1 MKNNL
6 FYHFNEAKNNDSKS
20 IEYILQRFNPLIL
33 KYSNKLRN
41 SEDSKSE
48 LTLHLLKT
56 IHKIPLEQPNFKD
69 DKFIIAYIKTSIKNH
84 FCLLYSNQKKYD
96 SIVDSCVHNQQIEQD
111 NINSNLI
118 FYDLIKVL
126 NPKEKIILE
135 KKFLY
140 NYTNTEIANSLNL
153 SRQNIQICIK
163 RALIKL
169 KKNIIT

>member
-1 MKNNL
+1 MKHSL
-6 FYHFNEAKNNDSKS
+6 FYHFDKAKKNDTNS
-20 IEYILQRFNPLIL
+20 INYILKKFNPLIL
-33 KYSNKLRN
+33 KYANKLDDH
-41 SEDSKSE
+41 EDAKSE
-48 LTLHLLKT
+48 FTLQLLH
-56 IHKIPLEQPNFKD
+56 IIQKIPLEKSNFKD

-84 FCLLYSNQKKYD
+84 FCLLYSNQKKYN
-96 SIVDSCVHNQQIEQD
+96 SIVNSCVYDQKIKQC

-135 KKFLY
+135 QKFLY